1 MNDSWLMVEYIAFT
15 AFAML
20 TYIVIMLLYVVY
32 RYYYLHAC
40 SHVVCWVFSRC
51 GSRLLRIWSSLSRY
65 ISRIC
70 SLIIYKVHISDYIS
84 YFYTFFP
91 AGCLITWW
99 DVYLWYIYCLFFRIE
114 PRKGDYG
121 EFFRKFKA
129 LEKIWENLGNFE
141 NFNFDFGIE
150 S

>member
-1 MNDSWLMVEYIAFT
+1 MVEYIAFT

-20 TYIVIMLLYVVY
+20 AYIVIVY
-32 RYYYLHAC
+32 RYYCLYTC
-40 SHVVCWVFSRC
+40 FSFVCWVFSRC
-51 GSRLLRIWSSLSRY
+51 IWRLLRIWSSLSCY

-70 SLIIYKVHISDYIS
+70 LIIIYKVHISDYIL
-84 YFYTFFP
+84 YFYTFFL

-99 DVYLWYIYCLFFRIE
+99 DVYLWYIYCHFFRIE

-129 LEKIWENLGNFE
+129 LEYFWEKLENFE
-141 NFNFDFGIE
+141 NYILIWNWKLNNILVWKDN
-150 S
+150 